1 MHILIFGASG
11 GVGKTLVEQ
20 ALANGDEVTA
30 AVRSQKKL
38 NIQHPKLHIR
48 LCDVFEKANVAA
60 LFTNN
65 SHYDAV
71 ASALNTNQGIK
82 PGNDLERML
91 SNITPQMQQHGIK
104 RIVYCASAGVDNEL
118 EGERG
123 QATMDFLRH
132 PLADH
137 RASIAQIQAAGLDAT
152 IVRPL
157 GLTHDTLTGKYTE
170 AAQGIPA
177 GSGRIARAD
186 VAHFMLKALHD
197 DAYIGQSVAL
207 SGV

>member
-1 MHILIFGASG
+1 MHILVLGATG
-11 GVGKTLVEQ
+11 GVGRSLVEQ
-20 ALANGDEVTA
+20 ALANGDEITA
-30 AVRSQKKL
+30 AVRTPEKL
-38 NIQHPKLHIR
+38 NLQHPNLHIQR
-48 LCDVFEKANVAA
+48 CDAFKAADVAA
-60 LFTNN
+60 LFTDN

-71 ASALNTNQGIK
+71 ASALNTNQGVK
-82 PGNDLERML
+82 PGNDLQRML
-91 SNITPQMQQHGIK
+91 SNIAPQLQKHRIK

-123 QATMDFLRH
+123 QAAMEFLRH

-137 RASIAQIQAAGLDAT
+137 RAAIEQIRAAGLDAT

-157 GLTHDTLTGKYTE
+157 GLTHDALSGHYIE

-177 GSGRIARAD
+177 GNGRIARAD
-186 VAHFMLKALHD
+186 VAHFILKALHN
-197 DAYIGQSVAL
+197 DAYIGQSIAL